1 MENETQVEQPDNRER
16 NAVHEK
22 NKVQPKSARSSKKTI
37 LVAVV
42 FSVITIGTL
51 AILRGQVDSPR
62 KEAAA
67 VGHNVVE
74 LDKTTAAGVDADTD
88 TDGISLGKA
97 PQQIGRTFDLIERSI
112 ASLSERISQ
121 WFDSLRADH
130 SSMNQELSGLANT
143 VSAIHESVAEL
154 RKGNE
159 DLKHR
164 IDAAQSRL
172 QAIAKDVRGLKI
184 AAKKQV
190 VKRQKSATEKPPFLI
205 DAIDLWDDAVYVAIS
220 RGGRVTFLRE
230 GEQRSGWNVIHIDR
244 AKGQVTFRGPAG
256 QDYLAS
262 LRR

>member
-1 MENETQVEQPDNRER
+1 MQNKTQVEQPDNHER
-16 NAVHEK
+16 NAAHEK
-22 NKVQPKSARSSKKTI
+22 NKVQAKSARSSKKTI

-42 FSVITIGTL
+42 ISVITIGTL
-51 AILRGQVDSPR
+51 AILLGQIDSPR

-74 LDKTTAAGVDADTD
+74 FDKTTGAGVGAD
-88 TDGISLGKA
+88 TDGISLGNT
-97 PQQIGRTFDLIERSI
+97 PQQIGRTFDTIERSI

-130 SSMNQELSGLANT
+130 SSMNQELSGLANA

-159 DLKHR
+159 DLKQR

-172 QAIAKDVRGLKI
+172 QAIAKDVRGLKT

-190 VKRQKSATEKPPFLI
+190 AKRQKSTAAKPPFHI

-220 RGGRVTFLRE
+220 QDSRVTFLRE
-230 GEQRSGWNVIHIDR
+230 GEQRSGWHVTHIDR
-244 AKGQVTFRGPAG
+244 AKEQVVFRGPAG
-256 QDYLAS
+256 QDYSAS

>member
-42 FSVITIGTL
+42 ISVITIGAL
-51 AILRGQVDSPR
+51 AIVRGQIDSPR

-67 VGHNVVE
+67 VGHSVAA
-74 LDKTTAAGVDADTD
+74 LDKTMASGIGADINGMT
-88 TDGISLGKA
+88 IGKTP
-97 PQQIGRTFDLIERSI
+97 PQTGGTFDTIERSI
-112 ASLSERISQ
+112 GSLTERIGQ

-143 VSAIHESVAEL
+143 VSAIHESVAAL

-159 DLKHR
+159 DIKHR
-164 IDAAQSRL
+164 IDAVQSRL

-190 VKRQKSATEKPPFLI
+190 AKRQKSAAAKPPFHI

-220 RGGRVTFLRE
+220 QDGRVTFLRE
-230 GEQRSGWNVIHIDR
+230 GEQRSGWNVTHIDR
-244 AKGQVTFRGPAG
+244 AKGRVTFRGPAG
-256 QDYLAS
+256 QDYSAS

>member
-22 NKVQPKSARSSKKTI
+22 NKVQAKSARSSKKTI
-37 LVAVV
+37 LLAVV
-42 FSVITIGTL
+42 ISVITIGAL
-51 AILRGQVDSPR
+51 AIVRGQIDSPR

-67 VGHNVVE
+67 VGQSVAA
-74 LDKTTAAGVDADTD
+74 LDKTMASGIGADI
-88 TDGISLGKA
+88 DGMTIGKPP
-97 PQQIGRTFDLIERSI
+97 PQTGGTFDTIERSI
-112 ASLSERISQ
+112 GSLTERIGQ

-130 SSMNQELSGLANT
+130 SSMNRELSGLANT
-143 VSAIHESVAEL
+143 VSAIHESVAVL

-159 DLKHR
+159 DLKLR

-190 VKRQKSATEKPPFLI
+190 EKKQKSAAAKPPFHI

-220 RGGRVTFLRE
+220 QDGRVTFLRE
-230 GEQRSGWNVIHIDR
+230 GEQRSGWNVTHIDR
-244 AKGQVTFRGPAG
+244 AKGQVAFRGPAG
-256 QDYLAS
+256 QDYSAS

>member
-22 NKVQPKSARSSKKTI
+22 NKVQAKSARSSKKTI

-42 FSVITIGTL
+42 ISVITIGAL
-51 AILRGQVDSPR
+51 AILRGQFDSLQ

-67 VGHNVVE
+67 VGQNVAA
-74 LDKTTAAGVDADTD
+74 LDKTMESGIGAGI
-88 TDGISLGKA
+88 DGHAIDKTP
-97 PQQIGRTFDLIERSI
+97 PQTSGTFDTIERSI
-112 ASLSERISQ
+112 ANLSERIGQ
-121 WFDSLRADH
+121 WFESLRTDH

-143 VSAIHESVAEL
+143 VRVIHESIADL

-159 DLKHR
+159 DLKQR

-172 QAIAKDVRGLKI
+172 QVIAKDVRGLKI

-190 VKRQKSATEKPPFLI
+190 AKRQKSAAEKPPFHI

-220 RGGRVTFLRE
+220 QDGRVTFLRE
-230 GEQRSGWNVIHIDR
+230 GEQRSGWHVTHIDR

-256 QDYLAS
+256 QDYSAS

>member
-42 FSVITIGTL
+42 ISVITIGTL
-51 AILRGQVDSPR
+51 AILRSQTDSPR

-67 VGHNVVE
+67 VGHSVAA
-74 LDKTTAAGVDADTD
+74 LDKTMVSGVGAD

-97 PQQIGRTFDLIERSI
+97 PQQIGRTFDTIERSI
-112 ASLSERISQ
+112 GSLTERIGQ

-164 IDAAQSRL
+164 IDAAHSRL

-190 VKRQKSATEKPPFLI
+190 AKRQKSAAEKPPFHI

-220 RGGRVTFLRE
+220 QDGRVTFLRE
-230 GEQRSGWNVIHIDR
+230 GEQRSGWNVTHIDR
-244 AKGQVTFRGPAG
+244 AKGQVAFRGPAG
-256 QDYLAS
+256 QDYSAS